1 MINDIFTCETEV
13 EFLKNNYDLHAI
25 DRLGRNALFT
35 CSLEKTKWLV
45 KHGIDINLLDCD
57 LCNAMM
63 NIPSNQLDKAH
74 YLISIGVDLSIFIT
88 SPEKLSPEKIR
99 SVPVSRIIQENIPR
113 YLHEMTENEKA
124 KIKSSLYFDKSD
136 FELCS
141 KKRRI

>member
-113 YLHEMTENEKA
+113 YLHEMTDNEKA

>member
-45 KHGIDINLLDCD
+45 KHGININLLDCD

-99 SVPVSRIIQENIPR
+99 STPVSRIIQENIPR
-113 YLHEMTENEKA
+113 YLHEMTEKEKA
-124 KIKSSLYFDKSD
+124 KINSSLYFDKSD
-136 FELCS
+136 FEICS